1 MPWRFAYIHKLTLR
15 QASIRPFQP
24 RSNGFVVGLRRDA
37 VAQNARFRASN
48 LDGVRDESLD
58 KARDLVQDR
67 DEVAVRASPGPAAM
81 ATGKLDK
88 RGKPTAAV
96 AVETIG
102 TG

>member
-1 MPWRFAYIHKLTLR
+1 
-15 QASIRPFQP
+15 
-24 RSNGFVVGLRRDA
+24 
-37 VAQNARFRASN
+37 
-48 LDGVRDESLD
+48 
-58 KARDLVQDR
+58 
-67 DEVAVRASPGPAAM
+67 M

>member
-1 MPWRFAYIHKLTLR
+1 MMHEQPFSRPLRYAFGTTDTTSTNRCCRF
-15 QASIRPFQP
+15 
-24 RSNGFVVGLRRDA
+24 
-37 VAQNARFRASN
+37 
-48 LDGVRDESLD
+48 D

-81 ATGKLDK
+81 ATGKRGK